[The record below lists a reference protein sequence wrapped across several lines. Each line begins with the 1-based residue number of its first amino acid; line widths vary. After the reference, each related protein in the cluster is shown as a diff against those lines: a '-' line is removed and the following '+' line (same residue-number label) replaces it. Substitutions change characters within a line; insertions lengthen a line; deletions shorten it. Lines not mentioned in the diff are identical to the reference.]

1 MRLQDLGL
9 PVAISANG
17 TASVVVPTNHKHY
30 KQLTKLDDYNLTGS
44 DGPPDLPTMRFTP
57 KPKPKKDKFIL
68 FWAYGDDE
76 DTPYIIR
83 NPPKTLGKLLT
94 ECNALDRKMTAGDDV
109 PEWDYVNKWLKKRGV
124 DIVEAS
130 KEVRLDDYQSEND
143 E

>member
-9 PVAISANG
+9 PFAVSANG
-17 TASVVVPTNHKHY
+17 MASVVVPTNHKHY

-68 FWAYGDDE
+68 FWVYGDDE

-83 NPPKTLGKLLT
+83 NVTARRTTSPCAVRPGRTLQ
-94 ECNALDRKMTAGDDV
+94 
-109 PEWDYVNKWLKKRGV
+109 
-124 DIVEAS
+124 EAANRAS
-130 KEVRLDDYQSEND
+130 ARAFHLGE
-143 E
+143 